1 MTKKQSPIVPVVA
14 LLIAQLCVGI
24 LYVWSVLKSAT
35 ISHYGWDAG
44 AVNLVASFMLF
55 AFCVGNLF
63 GGALNDKIGPKKVCI
78 IGMILFGGGIL
89 LSSFIPVGAGII
101 GFYITYCIIGGLGCG
116 FTYGAVISGIQKW
129 FPHRRGFASGLGTS
143 TFGLATVV
151 FSPIIGKMLNT
162 MSISTTLR
170 ILSIVFLIVGVVA
183 SLFVKLPSQEY
194 LATLPTP
201 APKKTSI
208 QTRDMPLSQ
217 AAKTLPF
224 WCIFLGIFFYNGTW
238 NLVTPLIK
246 GLGVERGLTEA
257 LAITCVSLTGLFN
270 AAGRLIM
277 ASLSDKLGRINTM
290 YILSVLTPVCALLLI
305 FVGGGAYFVVILI
318 TAFAYGGPAAVNPAT
333 STDFFGP
340 KHSGANYGVI
350 MLALGVSSIVFNA
363 ISNAMYAAT
372 GAYTLTF
379 IMAALTA
386 VATIVVFII
395 INGCIKKQKAAEAK

>member
-1 MTKKQSPIVPVVA
+1 MAKKQSPIVPVVA
-14 LLIAQLCVGI
+14 LLVAQLCVGI
-24 LYVWSVLKSAT
+24 LYVWSVLKKAT
-35 ISHYGWDAG
+35 IDYYMWEDG

-55 AFCVGNLF
+55 AFCVGNF
-63 GGALNDKIGPKKVCI
+63 AGGALNDKIGPKKVCML
-78 IGMILFGGGIL
+78 GMILFGGGIL
-89 LSSFIPVGAGII
+89 ASSFIPVGAGII
-101 GFYITYCIIGGLGCG
+101 GFYVTYCIIGGIGCG

-151 FSPIIGKMLNT
+151 FSPIIGKMLGVMT
-162 MSISTTLR
+162 ISTTLR
-170 ILSIVFLIVGVVA
+170 ILSIVFLVVGLVA
-183 SLFVKLPSQEY
+183 SLFVKLPSAEY
-194 LATLPTP
+194 LSTLPIP

-208 QTRDMPLSQ
+208 DTKDMPLSV
-217 AAKTLPF
+217 AINTLPF
-224 WCIFLGIFFYNGTW
+224 WCLFFGIFFYNGTW

-290 YILSVLTPVCALLLI
+290 HILSVITAVCALLLI
-305 FVGGGAYFVVILI
+305 FVGEYAYFVVILV

-340 KHSGANYGVI
+340 KNSGANYGVI
-350 MLALGVSSIVFNA
+350 MLALGLSSIVFNA

-379 IMAALTA
+379 IMAALSA
-386 VATIVVFII
+386 VVTIVIFII
-395 INGCIKKQKAAEAK
+395 INACIKKQKAEAK

>member
-14 LLIAQLCVGI
+14 LLVAQLCVGI
-24 LYVWSVLKSAT
+24 LYVWSVLKPAA

-78 IGMILFGGGIL
+78 MGMILFGGGIL

-101 GFYITYCIIGGLGCG
+101 GFYICYCIIGGVGVG
-116 FTYGAVISGIQKW
+116 FTYGAVISGILKW

-151 FSPIIGKMLNT
+151 FSPIIGGMLDKMN
-162 MSISTTLR
+162 ISTALR
-170 ILSIVFLIVGVVA
+170 ILAIVFLVVGVGA
-183 SLFVKLPSQEY
+183 SLLVRLPSQEY
-194 LATLPTP
+194 LATLPVP

-208 QTRDMPLSQ
+208 TTKEMPLSQ
-217 AAKTLPF
+217 AIKTLPF
-224 WCIFLGIFFYNGTW
+224 WCLFFSIFFYNGTW

-246 GLGVERGLTEA
+246 GLGVERGLSEA
-257 LAITCVSLTGLFN
+257 MAITCVSLTGLFN

-277 ASLSDKLGRINTM
+277 SSLSDKLGRINTLN
-290 YILSVLTPVCALLLI
+290 ILAVVTTAMALLLI
-305 FVGGGAYFVVILI
+305 FVGEYAYFAVILI
-318 TAFAYGGPAAVNPAT
+318 TAFAYGGPAAINPAT
-333 STDFFGP
+333 SADFFGQ
-340 KHSGANYGVI
+340 KSSGANYGII
-350 MLALGVSSIVFNA
+350 MLALGFSSIFFNA
-363 ISNAMYAAT
+363 ISNVMYAAT

-379 IMAALTA
+379 LMAAVSAVLTMGTF
-386 VATIVVFII
+386 VI
-395 INGCIKKQKAAEAK
+395 INRCIKKQKAENK

>member
-1 MTKKQSPIVPVVA
+1 MTKKQSPVLPILG
-14 LLIAQLCVGI
+14 LLVAQLCVGI
-24 LYVWSVLKSAT
+24 LYVWSVLKPAA
-35 ISHYGWDAG
+35 ISHYGWEAG

-55 AFCVGNLF
+55 AFCAGNLI

-78 IGMILFGGGIL
+78 IGMLLFGGGIL
-89 LSSFIPVGAGII
+89 LSSFIPVGANIVL
-101 GFYITYCIIGGLGCG
+101 FYITYCIIGGLGSG
-116 FTYGAVISGIQKW
+116 FTYGAVISGILKW
-129 FPHRRGFASGLGTS
+129 FPHRRGFATGLGAS

-151 FSPIIGKMLNT
+151 FSPIIGKMLNAMT
-162 MSISTTLR
+162 ISATLR
-170 ILSIVFLIVGVVA
+170 ILAIVFLVVGVIA

-194 LATLPTP
+194 LASLPVP
-201 APKKTSI
+201 APKKASI

-246 GLGVERGLTEA
+246 GLGVERGLSEA
-257 LAITCVSLTGLFN
+257 MAITCVSLTGLTN

-277 ASLSDKLGRINTM
+277 SSLSDKVGRINTM
-290 YILSVLTPVCALLLI
+290 HILSVLTAVCALLLI
-305 FVGGGAYFVVILI
+305 FVGGGAYFVVILV

-333 STDFFGP
+333 SADFFGP
-340 KHSGANYGVI
+340 KHSGANYGI
-350 MLALGVSSIVFNA
+350 QMMALGVSSIVFNA
-363 ISNAMYAAT
+363 LSNAMYAAT

-386 VATIVVFII
+386 VATIVVFIV
-395 INGCIKKQKAAEAK
+395 INSCIKKQKSEAK

>member
-14 LLIAQLCVGI
+14 LLVAQLCVGI
-24 LYVWSVLKSAT
+24 LYVWSVLKPAA

-78 IGMILFGGGIL
+78 MGMILFGGGIL
-89 LSSFIPVGAGII
+89 ISSFIPAGAGIV
-101 GFYITYCIIGGLGCG
+101 GFYITYCIIGGIGCG

-151 FSPIIGKMLNT
+151 FSPIIGGMLDK
-162 MSISTTLR
+162 MSISATLR
-170 ILSIVFLIVGVVA
+170 ILSIVFLVVGLVA

-194 LATLPTP
+194 LATIVMP

-208 QTRDMPLSQ
+208 ATRDMPLSQ
-217 AAKTLPF
+217 AWKTLPF
-224 WCIFLGIFFYNGTW
+224 WCLFLGIFFYNGTW

-246 GLGVERGLTEA
+246 GLGTERGLTEA

-290 YILSVLTPVCALLLI
+290 HILSVITAVCALLLI
-305 FVGGGAYFVVILI
+305 FVGGYSYFVVILI
-318 TAFAYGGPAAVNPAT
+318 TVFAYGGPAAVNPAT

-340 KHSGANYGVI
+340 KNSGANYGVI
-350 MLALGVSSIVFNA
+350 MLALGLSSIFFNA

-379 IMAALTA
+379 IMAALSA
-386 VATIVVFII
+386 VATIVIFII
-395 INGCIKKQKAAEAK
+395 INGCIKKQKAEAK

>member
-1 MTKKQSPIVPVVA
+1 MAKKQSPVIPVVA
-14 LLIAQLCVGI
+14 LLVAQLCVGI
-24 LYVWSVLKSAT
+24 LYVWSVLKPAA
-35 ISHYGWDAG
+35 ISYHGWEDG

-63 GGALNDKIGPKKVCI
+63 GGALNDKIGPQKVCF

-89 LSSFIPVGAGII
+89 ISSFIPAGASII
-101 GFYITYCIIGGLGCG
+101 GFYITYCIIGGIGCG

-151 FSPIIGKMLNT
+151 FSPIIGNMLNT
-162 MSISTTLR
+162 MSISATLR
-170 ILSIVFLIVGVVA
+170 ILSIVFLIVGLVA
-183 SLFVKLPSQEY
+183 SVFVKLPSQEY
-194 LATLPTP
+194 LATLSIP

-208 QTRDMPLSQ
+208 ATKDMPLSS
-217 AAKTLPF
+217 AIKTLPF
-224 WCIFLGIFFYNGTW
+224 WCLFLGIFFYNGTW

-246 GLGVERGLTEA
+246 GLGVERGLSEA

-290 YILSVLTPVCALLLI
+290 HILSVLTAIMALLLI
-305 FVGGGAYFVVILI
+305 FVGGYAYFVVILI

-340 KHSGANYGVI
+340 KNSGANYGVI
-350 MLALGVSSIVFNA
+350 MLALGLSSIFFNA

-379 IMAALTA
+379 IMAALSA
-386 VATIVVFII
+386 VLTIVVFII
-395 INGCIKKQKAAEAK
+395 INSCIKKQNAAQK

>member
-1 MTKKQSPIVPVVA
+1 MTKKQSPIIPVVA
-14 LLIAQLCVGI
+14 LLVAQLCVGI
-24 LYVWSVLKSAT
+24 LYVWSVLKPAA
-35 ISHYGWDAG
+35 ISFHGWDDG

-63 GGALNDKIGPKKVCI
+63 GGALNDKIGPQKVCF

-89 LSSFIPVGAGII
+89 ISSFIPAGASII
-101 GFYITYCIIGGLGCG
+101 GFYVTYCIIGGIGCG

-151 FSPIIGKMLNT
+151 FSPIIGRMLNT
-162 MSISTTLR
+162 MSISATLR
-170 ILSIVFLIVGVVA
+170 ILSIVFLVVGLVA

-194 LATLPTP
+194 LATLPIP

-208 QTRDMPLSQ
+208 ATKDMPLSM
-217 AAKTLPF
+217 AIKTLPF
-224 WCIFLGIFFYNGTW
+224 WCLFLGIFFYNGTW

-246 GLGVERGLTEA
+246 GLGVDRGLSEA
-257 LAITCVSLTGLFN
+257 MAITCVSLTGLFN

-290 YILSVLTPVCALLLI
+290 HILSVLTAIMALLLI
-305 FVGGGAYFVVILI
+305 FVGGYAYFVVILI

-340 KHSGANYGVI
+340 KNSGANYGVI
-350 MLALGVSSIVFNA
+350 MLALGLSSIFFNA

-379 IMAALTA
+379 IMAALSA
-386 VATIVVFII
+386 VATIVIFII
-395 INGCIKKQKAAEAK
+395 INGCIKKQNAAQK

>member
-1 MTKKQSPIVPVVA
+1 MTKKQSPIVPVVG
-14 LLIAQLCVGI
+14 LLVAQLCVGI
-24 LYVWSVLKSAT
+24 LYVWSVLKPAA
-35 ISHYGWDAG
+35 ISHYGWEDG

-78 IGMILFGGGIL
+78 LGMILFGGGIL
-89 LSSFIPVGAGII
+89 ISSFIPVGAGII
-101 GFYITYCIIGGLGCG
+101 GFYICYCIIGGIGCG

-151 FSPIIGKMLNT
+151 FSPIIGGMLDK
-162 MSISTTLR
+162 MSISVTLR
-170 ILSIVFLIVGVVA
+170 ILSIVFLVVGLVA

-194 LATLPTP
+194 LATLPVP

-208 QTRDMPLSQ
+208 ATKEMPLSQ
-217 AAKTLPF
+217 AIKTLPF
-224 WCIFLGIFFYNGTW
+224 WCLFLGIFFYNGTW

-246 GLGVERGLTEA
+246 GLGTSRGLTDA

-290 YILSVLTPVCALLLI
+290 HILSVITAACALLLI
-305 FVGGGAYFVVILI
+305 FVGGYAYFVVILV

-333 STDFFGP
+333 STDFFGA
-340 KHSGANYGVI
+340 KNSGANYGVI
-350 MLALGVSSIVFNA
+350 MLALGLSSIFFNA

-379 IMAALTA
+379 IMAALSA
-386 VATIVVFII
+386 VATIVIFII
-395 INGCIKKQKAAEAK
+395 INGCIKKQKAEAK

>member
-24 LYVWSVLKSAT
+24 LYVWSVLKPAA
-35 ISHYGWDAG
+35 ISHYGWEAG
-44 AVNLVASFMLF
+44 SVNLVASFMLF

-101 GFYITYCIIGGLGCG
+101 GFYITYCIIGGIGCG

-151 FSPIIGKMLNT
+151 FSPIIGGMLGS

-170 ILSIVFLIVGVVA
+170 ILAIVFLVVGVIA

-194 LATLPTP
+194 LASLPVP

-208 QTRDMPLSQ
+208 TTRDMPLSK
-217 AAKTLPF
+217 ACKTLPF

-290 YILSVLTPVCALLLI
+290 HILSVLTAICALLLI
-305 FVGGGAYFVVILI
+305 FVGGSAYFAVILV

-350 MLALGVSSIVFNA
+350 MLALGVSSIFFNA

-379 IMAALTA
+379 IMAALSA

-395 INGCIKKQKAAEAK
+395 INGCIKKQKAADAQ